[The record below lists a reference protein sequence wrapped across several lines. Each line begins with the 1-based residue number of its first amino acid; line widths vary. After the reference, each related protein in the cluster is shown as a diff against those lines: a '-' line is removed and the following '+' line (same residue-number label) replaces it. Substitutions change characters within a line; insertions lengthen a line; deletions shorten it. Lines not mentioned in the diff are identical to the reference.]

1 MQQDAHPGRVLCMDV
16 GVADVEFEAW
26 VTSRVPALLRFAYL
40 VTGSHD
46 AANDAV
52 QTALGQALEKW
63 DQVRRTEDPDRY
75 VRRMI
80 AHAHI
85 SAWRRFGRRQS
96 PVAQVHGANSVPDP
110 ATSVSEA
117 DAVWRVCRRLPP
129 KQRTAVVL
137 RFYEELDHA
146 EIAAIL
152 DCSESTVRSQIHRA
166 LAALRAELERQE
178 ADDA

>member
-1 MQQDAHPGRVLCMDV
+1 MQEIDFDAW
-16 GVADVEFEAW
+16 ATA
-26 VTSRVPALLRFAYL
+26 RVPALLRFAYL

-46 AANDAV
+46 AADEAV

-63 DQVRRTEDPDRY
+63 DRVRRTEDPDRY

-80 AHAHI
+80 THAHVT
-85 SAWRRFGRRQS
+85 AWRRFGRRQS
-96 PVAQVHGANSVPDP
+96 PVAEVRGARSVPDP

-117 DAVWRVCRRLPP
+117 DVVWRVCLRLPR
-129 KQRTAVVL
+129 KQRAAVVL
-137 RFYEELDHA
+137 RFYEDLDDA
-146 EIAAIL
+146 EIAAVL